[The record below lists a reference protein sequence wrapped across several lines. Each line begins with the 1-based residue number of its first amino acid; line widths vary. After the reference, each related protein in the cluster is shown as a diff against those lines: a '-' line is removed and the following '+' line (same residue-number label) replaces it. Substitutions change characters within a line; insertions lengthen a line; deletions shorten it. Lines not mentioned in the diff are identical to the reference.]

1 MLENMEELEEYF
13 LFENDGVLLLL
24 VCVLCQAALERAILN
39 LRHYMIRLQL
49 KSIRVPLTI

>member
-49 KSIRVPLTI
+49 KSIGVPLTI